1 MDENKSLVVLVQ
13 EFAEMDRALIESGGE
28 LTPDLEAQMSITGEN
43 LKGKVDRYKLYMDH
57 LDSRA
62 EYFKAIEYQAR
73 DARKLFENHNNSLRA
88 KLKMAMNALGVADLY
103 GNDWRF
109 KLSSAKPK
117 MLINEDELDPKY
129 KKEVTTLVPDKERI
143 EMDLTLGIT
152 VPGAT
157 LESTQSLRG
166 YVHAAGRAKPVK
178 EPKPK
183 TKIKTAMN
191 PSDSEIATERQ

>member
-88 KLKMAMNALGVADLY
+88 NLKMAMDALGVADLY

-117 MLINEDELDPKY
+117 MLINEEELDPKY
-129 KKEVTTLVPDKERI
+129 KKEVTTLVPNKELI
-143 EMDLTLGIT
+143 EMDLSMGIT
-152 VPGAT
+152 VKGAYF
-157 LESTQSLRG
+157 ESSHSLRN
-166 YVHAAGRAKPVK
+166 YVNHEGKAKPK
-178 EPKPK
+178 KPK
-183 TKIKTAMN
+183 EVKNGGTNETVPKT
-191 PSDSEIATERQ
+191 Q